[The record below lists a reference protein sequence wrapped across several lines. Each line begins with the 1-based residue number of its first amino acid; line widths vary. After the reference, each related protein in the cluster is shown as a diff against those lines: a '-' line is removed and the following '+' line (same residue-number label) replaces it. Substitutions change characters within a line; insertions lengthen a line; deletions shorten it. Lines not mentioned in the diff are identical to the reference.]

1 MHVTSPPPPLL
12 ETLGA
17 LVRAADAPARE
28 AIRLSRAPLLYTV
41 ARGTIGALAL
51 AASMLALATLREEPR
66 RAVDALALVAEAL
79 GTVAPLTL
87 IAALW
92 SSIAT
97 PRTVLAALSL
107 GLLTG
112 GWVAL
117 GMVPLAA
124 FTALVAPPAAV
135 SGAGLAALDA
145 FALMM
150 VVTTL
155 GSVALVLRRVL
166 LAVERAPA
174 AHVVSTLFAAAT
186 AVVFVLRARPWLG
199 RVVQELR
206 VW

>member
-1 MHVTSPPPPLL
+1 MHIHTAPPPLL

-28 AIRLSRAPLLYTV
+28 AMRLARAPLVYTL
-41 ARGTIGALAL
+41 ARGAVGALAVS
-51 AASMLALATLREEPR
+51 ASMLALAALREDPR
-66 RAVDALALVAEAL
+66 RALDGLTLVAEAL
-79 GTVAPLTL
+79 GTVAPLTM

-92 SSIAT
+92 SSVSS

-124 FTALVAPPAAV
+124 FTALVAPPAAE
-135 SGAGLAALDA
+135 SGAGLASLDA
-145 FALMM
+145 FGLMM
-150 VVTTL
+150 VMTTL

-166 LAVERAPA
+166 LSLERAA
-174 AHVVSTLFAAAT
+174 SALVVSTLFAAAL
-186 AVVFVLRARPWLG
+186 AVVFVLRARPGLA